1 MLIAALA
8 LSLLIQD
15 PREAAIDCAQALT
28 TLEMNGCAA
37 ADLDAAEQRMQTYF
51 ERALLKVGEDAEG
64 PEAASA
70 IRAELV
76 MAQKAW
82 QAYVEADCGA
92 VYTYWQS
99 GTIRVVMALGCKLN
113 LTQERTRHLWRSY
126 LQPMDDSEPLL
137 PEPLPIPSVMAAP
150 ADEQAAQG

>member
-8 LSLLIQD
+8 LSLLVQD
-15 PREAAIDCAQALT
+15 PSEAAIDCAQALT
-28 TLEMNGCAA
+28 TLDMNTCAA
-37 ADLDAAEQRMQTYF
+37 ADLQAAEQRMQTYF
-51 ERALLKVGEDAEG
+51 DRVLLTVGQDAEDS
-64 PEAASA
+64 EAAAA

-76 MAQKAW
+76 AAQAAW

-99 GTIRVVMALGCKLN
+99 GTIRVLMALGCKLD
-113 LTQERTRHLWRSY
+113 LTQERTGHLWRSY

-137 PEPLPIPSVMAAP
+137 PEPLPVPSVMAAP
-150 ADEQAAQG
+150 ADEQAPQG

>member
-8 LSLLIQD
+8 LSLLVQD
-15 PREAAIDCAQALT
+15 PSEAAIDCAEALT
-28 TLEMNGCAA
+28 TLDMNTCAA
-37 ADLDAAEQRMQTYF
+37 ADLQAAEQRMQTYF
-51 ERALLKVGEDAEG
+51 DRVLLTVGQAAED
-64 PEAASA
+64 PEAAA

-76 MAQKAW
+76 AAQAAW

-99 GTIRVVMALGCKLN
+99 GTIRVLMALGCKLN
-113 LTQERTRHLWRSY
+113 LTQERTGHLWRSY

-150 ADEQAAQG
+150 ADEQSPQG